1 MTPYSNYLLLKQ
13 HLLHQQQLAKSKLHQ
28 MAGGSETDGKI
39 KMVETR
45 LYIGLNDAETRTQLF
60 ETEKYIEQLKKFCF
74 TYHVPFSV
82 GLEEGGYFHED
93 GEYIEEKSL
102 VLTLIDAE
110 KAIIENIAKDLRT
123 LFHQESILI
132 TDDEVKGC
140 YIT

>member
-1 MTPYSNYLLLKQ
+1 MAPYSNYLLLKQ
-13 HLLHQQQLAKSKLHQ
+13 QLLHQQQLARSKLHQ
-28 MAGGSETDGKI
+28 MAGSSATDGKI

-45 LYIGLNDAETRTQLF
+45 LYVGLNDAETKRQLF
-60 ETEKYIEQLKKFCF
+60 ETEQYIEQLKQICF

-82 GLEEGGYFHED
+82 GIEEGGYFHEN
-93 GEYIEEKSL
+93 GEYVEEKTL

-110 KAIIENIAKDLRT
+110 KATIQNIAKDLRT
-123 LFHQESILI
+123 LFNQESVLV

>member
-1 MTPYSNYLLLKQ
+1 MTPYSSYLLLKQ
-13 HLLHQQQLAKSKLHQ
+13 HLLHHQRLAKSKLHQ
-28 MAGGSETDGKI
+28 MSAGSETDGKI

-60 ETEKYIEQLKKFCF
+60 ETELYMEQLKKICF

-110 KAIIENIAKDLRT
+110 KATIENIAKDLRT

-132 TDDEVKGC
+132 TDDEVKGS